1 MKWPMKRET
10 ERLKG
15 NVLLNDLIDDIN
27 EVMRDIDLHYRRVNY
42 LNPVVNHMLKMMYEI
57 LGVLKKYISF
67 EDLDLQEKPKQG
79 LFNISSKD
87 LDG

>member
-1 MKWPMKRET
+1 MKKET

-15 NVLLNDLIDDIN
+15 NVLLTDLMDDIN
-27 EVMRDIDLHYRRVNY
+27 DVMRDIDLHYRRVNY

-57 LGVLKKYISF
+57 LDVLKRYISF
-67 EDLDLQEKPKQG
+67 EDLDLQEKTKQG
-79 LFNISSKD
+79 LFGINSQD